1 MNRRPRT
8 LELLLAATCLVFTG
22 GTATAQS
29 TNFTAGKRHW
39 LASRYPQAMPPL
51 KIARAEPNGR
61 NAEVDYMLG
70 TSGCRIA
77 AQRRWG
83 ARVLNFALYSYP
95 LTAAS
100 RATITAERDRC
111 LQPGPVGPLV
121 AAARIAVDTAVVAG
135 ATARGKLFN
144 FGDRGIASYPARRTR
159 ELSLAE
165 LTQRQVPVGQAERI
179 AAVLRRSAPPGARV
193 AVIGR
198 YAIVTSAGQSDAELQ
213 RMSAQLDRYVDFL
226 AQEYEFTLPDR
237 YITLYLMPDIRS
249 LRAIADKVHGLD
261 VSPSTLGYSF
271 QDDLS
276 AVGVIH
282 GTQSGTLMHELF
294 HLLVRANFGD
304 IPQWLD
310 EGIASLYEVS
320 AEQGD
325 RYVGLPN
332 WRGRVL
338 DNAWDLRPSISDVV
352 ASPWFAFDRVD
363 GDGGGFMVPDE
374 RAAVHLATARYLT
387 LYLQERGA
395 LRRIFA
401 AFRARDPGEADDPGR
416 AGVAIVEQGIGK
428 VAEAQRSYDEWLRE
442 VVRRDETNAPDTPG
456 RTIPGKTLP
465 NNVNVNA
472 TKG

>member
-1 MNRRPRT
+1 MIRLPRT
-8 LELLLAATCLVFTG
+8 LELSIGAACLALLCAPAS
-22 GTATAQS
+22 AQS
-29 TNFTAGKRHW
+29 PSFVQGKRHW
-39 LASRYPQAMPPL
+39 LANRYVQAIPPL
-51 KIARAEPNGR
+51 KTYRGEPYGR

-77 AQRRWG
+77 AQRQWG
-83 ARVLNFALYSYP
+83 ARLLNWALQYYP

-100 RATITAERDRC
+100 RATITSERDRC
-111 LQPGPVGPLV
+111 RGPGPIGPL
-121 AAARIAVDTAVVAG
+121 ALAARTAVDTAVVAG

-159 ELSLAE
+159 QLTRAE
-165 LTQRQVPVGQAERI
+165 LDARLVRLGQANRI
-179 AAVLRRSAPPGARV
+179 ADELRRSAPGGARV
-193 AVIGR
+193 SVIGR
-198 YAIVTSAGQSDAELQ
+198 FAIVTTAGQTDAELQ
-213 RMSAQLDRYVDFL
+213 RMAAQLDRYVDFL
-226 AQEYEFTLPDR
+226 NREYALSLPAQ
-237 YITLYLMPDIRS
+237 YITLYLLPNISAVRQV
-249 LRAIADKVHGLD
+249 ADRVHGLD

-276 AVGVIH
+276 AVGMIR

-294 HLLVRANFGD
+294 HLLVRSSFGD

-320 AEQGD
+320 AEQNG

-338 DNAWDLRPSISDVV
+338 DNAWNLRPSISEVV

-363 GDGGGFMVPDE
+363 GGGGGYMMPAE

-387 LYLQERGA
+387 LYLQERGE
-395 LRRIFA
+395 LTRIFN
-401 AFRARDPGEADDPGR
+401 AFRTRDPGAYDDPGR
-416 AGVAIVEQGIGK
+416 AGVAIVEQGIGDMGR
-428 VAEAQRSYDEWLRE
+428 AQRDYDIWLRQ
-442 VVRRDETNAPDTPG
+442 VVRRDDTNAPSGPG

-465 NNVNVNA
+465 DNVNSS
-472 TKG
+472 TQG

>member
-1 MNRRPRT
+1 MDRRPRT
-8 LELLLAATCLVFTG
+8 VELLLAATCLALAAGPV
-22 GTATAQS
+22 AAQS
-29 TNFTAGKRHW
+29 SNFTAGKRHW

-51 KIARAEPNGR
+51 KAFRAEPNGR

-111 LQPGPVGPLV
+111 LRPGPVGALA
-121 AAARIAVDTAVVAG
+121 AAARTAVDTAVVAG

-144 FGDRGIASYPARRTR
+144 FGERGIASYPARRTR
-159 ELSLAE
+159 ELTQAE
-165 LTQRQVPVGQAERI
+165 LTERLVPLGQADRI

-193 AVIGR
+193 SVVGR
-198 YAIVTSAGQSDAELQ
+198 YAIVTTAGQSDAEL
-213 RMSAQLDRYVDFL
+213 RTLSAQLDRYLEFL
-226 AQEYEFTLPDR
+226 AREYSLTLPDR
-237 YITLYLMPDIRS
+237 YITLYLTPDIDS
-249 LRAIADKVHGLD
+249 VQAVADRVHGLD

-276 AVGVIH
+276 AAAQSR

-320 AEQGD
+320 AERGG

-332 WRGRVL
+332 WRGEVL
-338 DNAWDLRPSISDVV
+338 DNAWESRPSISDVV

-363 GDGGGFMVPDE
+363 GGDGGGGYMVPDE

-395 LRRIFA
+395 LKQIFA
-401 AFRARDPGEADDPGR
+401 SFRARDPGETDDPGR
-416 AGVAIVEQGIGK
+416 AGVAIVEQGIGN
-428 VAEAQRSYDEWLRE
+428 VTEAQRSYDGWLRQ
-442 VVRRDETNAPDTPG
+442 VVGREATDAPDSPSRSPG
-456 RTIPGKTLP
+456 SIETK
-465 NNVNVNA
+465 NVTV